1 MTLGEFLLATE
12 GYADAKAAEAGK
24 RGVGRRR
31 STPLTQ
37 REVERSRASVAKTL
51 EQFPDGRP
59 TGETAKALKKMRRA
73 NPRLE
78 ARRRG

>member
-24 RGVGRRR
+24 PGMGRRR

-37 REVERSRASVAKTL
+37 REVDRSRAAVAKTL
-51 EQFPDGRP
+51 ERHPDGRP
-59 TGETAKALKKMRRA
+59 TGDVAKALKKMRRA
-73 NPRLE
+73 NPRIE